1 MDSLDERVTLLKTI
15 ADATRLRILGL
26 IAEHPRT
33 GAELAEELGL
43 TAPTISHH
51 LHRLR
56 DVGIIQSES
65 EGQKRI
71 WSINQQLLDD
81 VNTPAPT
88 PTPVDPDQARTLRI
102 FFDGE
107 RLRSIPTKRKARVAV
122 LVELLRWFEPGRDY
136 TEREV
141 NDILRRAHDDVALLR
156 RELVD
161 YRYLVREAGI
171 YRVNEQLPTRDAT
184 ESQEIPAGEAE
195 WFPAL
200 LRNSLRS

>member
-1 MDSLDERVTLLKTI
+1 MASLDDRVALLKTV
-15 ADATRLRILGL
+15 ADTTRLRILGL
-26 IAEHPRT
+26 IAEQPRT
-33 GAELAEELGL
+33 GAELAAELGL

-51 LHRLR
+51 LHRMR
-56 DVGIIQSES
+56 DVGIIQAES

-81 VNTPAPT
+81 VHAPALA
-88 PTPVDPDQARTLRI
+88 PTPVDAEQARTLRV

-122 LVELLRWFEPGRDY
+122 LVELLRRFEPGREY

-141 NDILRRAHDDVALLR
+141 GDILRRAHDDVALLR

-161 YRYLVREAGI
+161 YRYLVRADGI
-171 YRVNEQLPTRDAT
+171 YRVNDQLPTRDAT
-184 ESQEIPAGEAE
+184 EAQEVPAGEAE

-200 LRNSLRS
+200 LRTAIRH